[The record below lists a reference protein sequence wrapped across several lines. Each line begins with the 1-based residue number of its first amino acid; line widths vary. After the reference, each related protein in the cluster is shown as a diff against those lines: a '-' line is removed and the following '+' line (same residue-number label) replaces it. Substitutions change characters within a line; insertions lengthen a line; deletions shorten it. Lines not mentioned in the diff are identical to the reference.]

1 MLDNVRV
8 VMVGTTHPGNIG
20 AAARAMK
27 TMGLSDLR
35 LVTPK
40 IYPSA
45 EATSHASGAGDILAA
60 ARVCDSLDE
69 ALEGAT
75 LVVGT
80 SARHRRIPWPCLTPR
95 ELGQQLEQEPADARI
110 AVLFGREDR
119 GLTNEE
125 LHRCNLHV
133 SVPTNPEYGVL
144 NVASAVQLI
153 AYELRLVLA
162 DDDTVPKAAR
172 ANRAT
177 MTPPRMYWDEPAAS
191 NDAVQHFLDHL
202 ERIMVRSEFLDPEK
216 PAQVMTRMRR
226 LFLRARPDRMEIN
239 ILRGTLVAID
249 KALDDRS

>member
-45 EATSHASGAGDILAA
+45 EATSRASGAGDILAA

-80 SARHRRIPWPCLTPR
+80 SARHRRIPWPCLTPANSANSWSR
-95 ELGQQLEQEPADARI
+95 SP
-110 AVLFGREDR
+110 
-119 GLTNEE
+119 
-125 LHRCNLHV
+125 
-133 SVPTNPEYGVL
+133 PTPV
-144 NVASAVQLI
+144 
-153 AYELRLVLA
+153 
-162 DDDTVPKAAR
+162 
-172 ANRAT
+172 
-177 MTPPRMYWDEPAAS
+177 
-191 NDAVQHFLDHL
+191 
-202 ERIMVRSEFLDPEK
+202 
-216 PAQVMTRMRR
+216 
-226 LFLRARPDRMEIN
+226 
-239 ILRGTLVAID
+239 
-249 KALDDRS
+249 